1 MYLRELLLD
10 FNITCGCVPIMED
23 NQACIQISKNPVHH
37 QRTKHIAK
45 FYHFVRD
52 QCLSGDIELSGI
64 GTDYQVADIHTKPL
78 AHAKFRAFREVLCGY
93 RSFEQLMDSNP
104 QKGAEIRNL
113 RAYDFRLRD
122 AIQLDQHPLSH
133 YI

>member
-1 MYLRELLLD
+1 VSAVL
-10 FNITCGCVPIMED
+10 
-23 NQACIQISKNPVHH
+23 
-37 QRTKHIAK
+37 
-45 FYHFVRD
+45 
-52 QCLSGDIELSGI
+52 

-133 YI
+133 YL